1 MKALVLVVRMS
12 HEDVGAEIMSFLVLI
27 LLGMNVVTKFLIWD
41 LLAGLEEKGQEV
53 LSDLSSCLQ

>member
-1 MKALVLVVRMS
+1 MS